1 MSSSLTLLQDVQN
14 NGPFMLAHYGSNLAL
29 GFKGEPDFIRRC
41 FNWAMN
47 TGVIRSAGQLSW
59 YYEQDTGRLA
69 YVCPKSMKAIKMGL
83 FLQFQAEIIL
93 NKEIQLL
100 VDHSRDDEW
109 IEENKET
116 VIPIVQHQDQKIAR
130 LAAKRVKEFMKDHVI
145 FDSFFLKR
153 IESVAMP
160 YGLAAKGRADSPWE

>member
-1 MSSSLTLLQDVQN
+1 
-14 NGPFMLAHYGSNLAL
+14 MLAHYGSNLAL

-93 NKEIQLL
+93 NKEIPLKN
-100 VDHSRDDEW
+100 DRSK
-109 IEENKET
+109 EENWEDSDLPL
-116 VIPIVQHQDQKIAR
+116 IEHQDQKIAR

-160 YGLAAKGRADSPWE
+160 YGLASKGRADSPWE